1 MKMTPIP
8 TTVEDLRDQWDKL
21 HDLDRAESVKRIKE
35 GGTRIRA
42 LAKELGCSESNLRNL
57 LKAAKAPAPD
67 LELARAGK
75 ISTRELVK
83 RAKQAAEA
91 EAQEIKASRNEWC
104 AREAKKWSTSICLWL
119 QEQNLAWT
127 HQETILDQTRRELD
141 EVESRGGLSRLTVP
155 EGMKLDEI
163 KERTRPKAHRWDP
176 NDSCWKSSLALYFFV
191 EWLGLWTLA
200 AIGNRTVQDAA
211 LAEALLRTRQHE
223 SIPMRKR

>member
-21 HDLDRAESVKRIKE
+21 HDLDRAESVKKIKKPD
-35 GGTRIRA
+35 TSIRR
-42 LAKELGCSESNLRNL
+42 LAELLGHSESNLRNL
-57 LKAAKAPAPD
+57 LKAAKAPAAD

-91 EAQEIKASRNEWC
+91 EAQEIKASQNEWC

-141 EVESRGGLSRLTVP
+141 GAEFRGGLPRLTVP
-155 EGMKLDEI
+155 EGMQLDEI
-163 KERTRPKAHRWDP
+163 KERTRPKADRWDP
-176 NDSCWKSSLALYFFV
+176 NDSCWRSSLSLYFFV

-200 AIGNRTVQDAA
+200 AIRSRTVQDAA
-211 LAEALLRTRQHE
+211 LADALIRTQQHE
-223 SIPMRKR
+223 CIPKRKS